1 MTAPNP
7 FGIHQS
13 PASIKLAKEI
23 VRIASNTEFEDLRTE
38 MIESLIMR
46 EVHGHPGRDGREVA
60 VGALAMVALTVEVLA
75 DDIARTAPIVNA
87 VTELVKRP
95 DFEYWLKKITEAEE
109 PDPPRPLRRLAIV
122 DDHLRRLDD

>member
-1 MTAPNP
+1 MSTPNP
-7 FGIHQS
+7 FGIQQS

-46 EVHGHPGRDGREVA
+46 EVHGRRDRDGREVA

-75 DDIARTAPIVNA
+75 DDIARTAPLVTIA
-87 VTELVKRP
+87 TELVKRP
-95 DFEYWLKKITEAEE
+95 DFDSWRQRIQEADEAES
-109 PDPPRPLRRLAIV
+109 PRPLRRLAAV
-122 DDHLRRLDD
+122 DEQLRSLEP